1 MLIFFF
7 FFKKKTGSMVFKFTH
22 SSKYQEIQRMF
33 LDCVA
38 SYNPNNIA
46 ELLRR

>member
-1 MLIFFF
+1 LIGTME
-7 FFKKKTGSMVFKFTH
+7 FKYTH
-22 SSKYQEIQRMF
+22 STKYQEIQRIF

-46 ELLRR
+46 ELLRRYK